1 MRRRRRRRS
10 GGRLNYDDYLGETQL
25 NFSQINECNLI
36 RIGSNY
42 PATLLYKDEL
52 MVNRGTGKKLSQVI
66 ALALC
71 ILVVQAID

>member
-1 MRRRRRRRS
+1 MRRRRRRS

-52 MVNRGTGKKLSQVI
+52 LVNRGTGKKTFPSDCTCSLHIGS
-66 ALALC
+66 AGN
-71 ILVVQAID
+71 